1 MVTNEER
8 REVARELRELPIDMY
23 EVLKSWGFEG
33 IDTCCSDQTDYY
45 LIHQAVFGCV
55 PADHM
60 HPCDYEELH
69 MRLADLIEPGPQCP
83 YYSDERHRCSIHDIE
98 PEPEHTCHI
107 VMVSPGEWE
116 CSACGGGIDWD
127 SYDEG
132 DLPNCNYCPNCG
144 AKVVEK

>member
-1 MVTNEER
+1 MVTDDER

-45 LIHQAVFGCV
+45 LIHQAVFGCI

-69 MRLADLIEPGPQCP
+69 MRLADLIDPDPDLTCELEPTA
-83 YYSDERHRCSIHDIE
+83 SERTSAPVR
-98 PEPEHTCHI
+98 
-107 VMVSPGEWE
+107 VYE
-116 CSACGGGIDWD
+116 CDCCGRHCD
-127 SYDEG
+127 SVWSEDYV
-132 DLPNCNYCPNCG
+132 YCPFCG
-144 AKVVEK
+144 RLNTNREVEVDDEAA

>member
-1 MVTNEER
+1 MVTDDER
-8 REVARELRELPIDMY
+8 REVARELRELAIDMN
-23 EVLKSWGFEG
+23 EVAKSWRLEG
-33 IDTCCSDQTDYY
+33 ISTCCSDQTDYY
-45 LIHQAVFGCV
+45 LIHQSVFGCV

-69 MRLADLIEPGPQCP
+69 MRLADL
-83 YYSDERHRCSIHDIE
+83 IE

-144 AKVVEK
+144 AKVVEE

>member
-1 MVTNEER
+1 MSVTNEER
-8 REVARELRELPIDMY
+8 REMARELRELPIDMY

-55 PADHM
+55 PAEHM
-60 HPCDYEELH
+60 HPCDYKELH
-69 MRLADLIEPGPQCP
+69 MRLADLIEPEPV
-83 YYSDERHRCSIHDIE
+83 ER
-98 PEPEHTCHI
+98 TCHI

-144 AKVVEK
+144 AKVVDE